1 MEGNVSNKTE
11 LSNLVTLSKDMT
23 SLLRDAGLIIIVA
36 VMIIYPHEFKSFL
49 RDLGLQ
55 KAFGLEFNLDSF
67 DKLETTQ
74 VLISKLQSDNDALVK
89 VLNEIGSEVVDLKF
103 KSKVESLSKNNI
115 EQQQKT
121 ELVQKDVSKILEY
134 NTPFVEKE
142 LSQLKP
148 STINNN
154 SEYTVGLQTLGI
166 PDEERIKI
174 NNSLKE
180 EEYRLDDITWSYPAG
195 DRPSWFAQHS
205 TVFYYS
211 ASAKSSAE
219 KLSKYLSSI
228 IDDNF
233 EVRRGA
239 GLGVDPDRKDT
250 TLFVH
255 YVKK

>member
-1 MEGNVSNKTE
+1 MSNKTG
-11 LSNLVTLSKDMT
+11 LSNLVALSKDMT
-23 SLLRDAGLIIIVA
+23 SLLRDAGLIIIV
-36 VMIIYPHEFKSFL
+36 VIMIIFPHDFKSFL

-67 DKLETTQ
+67 DKLETAQ
-74 VLISKLQSDNDALVK
+74 VLISKLQSNNDKLVK
-89 VLNEIGSEVVDLKF
+89 VLNEVGVGVTDLEL
-103 KSKVESLSKNNI
+103 KSKVEKFSKSNI
-115 EQQQKT
+115 EQQERT

-142 LSQLKP
+142 LYKLKP

-166 PDEERIKI
+166 SDKERIKI
-174 NNSLKE
+174 NNSLKG
-180 EEYRLDDITWSYPAG
+180 EEYRLDDITWSYPA
-195 DRPSWFAQHS
+195 DERPSWFARHS

-211 ASAKSSAE
+211 VAAKSSAE

-228 IDDNF
+228 IDDKF